1 MKYRIHF
8 LDIQDLQKLVTAI
21 SAFGCD
27 VNLFDGHRVI
37 DAKSLIAVMN
47 LDLRKK
53 FWIEFMTDS
62 NEEIIEAQKAVK
74 ELLI

>member
-8 LDIQDLQKLVTAI
+8 VDVDDMQKFVTAI
-21 SAFGCD
+21 NRFGCD
-27 VNLFDGHRVI
+27 VNLYDDHKCI

-53 FWIEFMTDS
+53 FWVEFVTD
-62 NEEIIEAQKAVK
+62 EEALIVEAQKIIK
-74 ELLI
+74 DLLV

>member
-8 LDIQDLQKLVTAI
+8 LDIQDLQKLVMAI
-21 SAFGCD
+21 SSLDCD
-27 VNLFDGHRVI
+27 VNLYDGHKVI

-62 NEEIIEAQKAVK
+62 DEEIINAQTAVK
-74 ELLI
+74 EMLV

>member
-8 LDIQDLQKLVTAI
+8 LDIQDLQKLVAAI
-21 SAFGCD
+21 SALDCD